1 MMRMAIG
8 AALLALPALA
18 AAQTGGS
25 AQGDVAVTIYNNNL
39 ALVQDQR
46 TIALPAGRSR
56 QEFPDVSAQIRPE
69 TVSLGG
75 SGIAIVEQNFD
86 YDLLSPDTLMANAVG
101 EMITIVRFNPATGLE
116 SRERARVLA
125 VNGGVVLEIDG
136 RIEVLRDD
144 GRPARAVFDAIPPN
158 LRARPTLSVTLDSR
172 AAGQRPLTLSYLTPG
187 LGWNADYVA
196 LYDQQAGTI
205 DVQGWITLTNTTGT
219 TFANAET
226 LLVAGAVNQGNNNNN
241 RYDGY
246 RGRPPNPGSSAI
258 TQAGTQSADRE
269 QLGDFYLYPLAQRTT
284 IADRQTKQVNF
295 LDVHGARA
303 SNDYAFTING
313 FNSAD
318 AASANSVLRFSSSS
332 EGGLGDALPAGTV
345 RVYMRD
351 ARGDPQFI
359 GENAIPHT
367 PMGSQLALVTGEAF
381 DVKVATTVVER
392 TVIRPSGPR
401 IWRTRMRYT
410 LTNARANSVT
420 VQLDQMQIP
429 WWWPDTRVIEESQP
443 SERISAEGVRWLVN
457 VPANGETVVTA
468 TFDTRY

>member
-1 MMRMAIG
+1 MVFIGRRMMFG
-8 AALLALPALA
+8 AACTLLAVSAS
-18 AAQTGGS
+18 AQTGGS
-25 AQGDVAVTIYNNNL
+25 AQGDVSVTIYNNNL

-46 TIALPAGRSR
+46 TIALPAGRTR

-69 TVSLGG
+69 TVTLGG

-86 YDLLSPDTLMANAVG
+86 YDLLSPDALMENAVG
-101 EMITIVRFNPATGLE
+101 EIITIVRFNPATGTE

-125 VNGGVVLEIDG
+125 VNGGVVLEING

-144 GRPARAVFDAIPPN
+144 GRPARVVFDTIPSN
-158 LRARPTLSVTLDSR
+158 LRARPTLSVTLDSNQ
-172 AAGQRPLTLSYLTPG
+172 AGRRPLTLSYLTPG

-196 LYDQQAGTI
+196 LYDQGSGTI
-205 DVQGWITLTNTTGT
+205 DVQGWVTLRNTTGT
-219 TFANAET
+219 TFDNAET
-226 LLVAGAVNQGNNNNN
+226 LLVAGSVNQGGNSG
-241 RYDGY
+241 RAY
-246 RGRPPNPGSSAI
+246 RGGPGTSPITRPG
-258 TQAGTQSADRE
+258 TQATDRE

-295 LDVHGARA
+295 LDVQGARA
-303 SNDYAFTING
+303 SNDYAFRVDS
-313 FNSAD
+313 FRSAD
-318 AASANSVLRFSSSS
+318 AANANSVLRFSSSS

-367 PMGSQLALVTGEAF
+367 PMGSELAIVTGQAF
-381 DVKVATTVVER
+381 DVNVATTVEER
-392 TVIRPSGPR
+392 TLVRPSGPR

-410 LTNARANSVT
+410 LTNARDEAVR

-429 WWWPDTRVIEESQP
+429 WWWPDTRIIQESQA
-443 SERISAEGVRWLVN
+443 SERIAAEGVRWLVD
-457 VPANGETVVTA
+457 VPANGETAVTA
-468 TFDTRY
+468 TFETRY